1 MYAITNPTKNN
12 ELNIIEIVPSNSILF
27 TPFYKVIITAI
38 PASKSNTTII
48 NPDTISILFTP
59 LCCVGLCLR
68 CGIRKRC

>member
-1 MYAITNPTKNN
+1 MYAITNAAKNN
-12 ELNIIEIVPSNSILF
+12 KLNIIDKVPNNSILF

-59 LCCVGLCLR
+59 S
-68 CGIRKRC
+68 